1 MAKQTLKCPYTGAEQ
16 VPVYDDDTR
25 SVGWYLSGGANI
37 SLPFIRKE
45 EAEQYPVCKHTG
57 SKLSPLR
64 KGALYYLPGAYDTTT
79 RYPSVEHCLYYGSF
93 RNGKTNRKKPV
104 EIQETRE
111 RELTPDPFADRR
123 NVKTHIQDAVS
134 DKLEQLLA

>member
-16 VPVYDDDTR
+16 VAVYDDDTR
-25 SVGWYLSGGANI
+25 SAGWYLSGGTNI

-45 EAEQYPVCKHTG
+45 DAEQYPVCLHTG
-57 SKLSPLR
+57 SKLSPVR
-64 KGALYYLPGAYDTTT
+64 KGALYYLPGAYDTNT
-79 RYPSVEHCLYYGSF
+79 RYKSAEHCLYYGSL
-93 RNGKTNRKKPV
+93 RGGKTNRKKPAELQAV
-104 EIQETRE
+104 RE